1 MSLFVFI
8 VLIAIGASF
17 LAAGLIMLASIMAS
31 HSTARLAEQ
40 YPEIYSEEA
49 LAATYHRVEAL
60 RLQQEG
66 HPSSTQIVAH

>member
-17 LAAGLIMLASIMAS
+17 LAAGLIICASVMAS
-31 HSTARLAEQ
+31 RSTARLAEQ

-49 LAATYHRVEAL
+49 LAAAYHRAEAL
-60 RLQQEG
+60 RLKQEG
-66 HPSSTQIVAH
+66 HPNTTQIVAH